1 MSRTDVTARFN
12 VEARGPRHPTVR
24 PADAAALIL
33 VDRSATTPRLLFGR
47 RNPRLRFMP
56 GKLVFPGG
64 RLEPKDR
71 HMPVFGMLDD
81 ESERRLGERVA
92 RPALSR
98 PRGLAL
104 AAIRETF
111 EETGLAIGT
120 RDAGT
125 PDTIPDGWQDFGGA
139 GLFPNLEALTFVA
152 RAITPPGLI
161 RRFDTR
167 FFIADLADVGH
178 RVEGTIGPE
187 QEFVEAAWLTTDEA
201 KRAEIPDITRAIVEE
216 VEIRLS
222 GGNKPWLPV
231 PLYYGRGNRMYR
243 EPIA

>member
-33 VDRSATTPRLLFGR
+33 VDRSARTPRLLFGR

-71 HMPVFGMLDD
+71 HMPVYGMLD
-81 ESERRLGERVA
+81 EVSERRLGERVA
-92 RPALSR
+92 RPSPGRA
-98 PRGLAL
+98 RGLAL

-111 EETGLAIGT
+111 EETGLALGT
-120 RDAGT
+120 LEAGA
-125 PDTIPDGWQDFGGA
+125 PDTVPEGWQDFGAA

-178 RVEGTIGPE
+178 QVEGVVGPE
-187 QEFVEAAWLTTDEA
+187 QEFVETTWLTVKQARD
-201 KRAEIPDITRAIVEE
+201 AEIPDITRAIVEE
-216 VEIRLS
+216 VEHRLS
-222 GGNKPWLPV
+222 GGARPWLPV
-231 PLYYGRGNRMYR
+231 PLYYGRGSRMYR